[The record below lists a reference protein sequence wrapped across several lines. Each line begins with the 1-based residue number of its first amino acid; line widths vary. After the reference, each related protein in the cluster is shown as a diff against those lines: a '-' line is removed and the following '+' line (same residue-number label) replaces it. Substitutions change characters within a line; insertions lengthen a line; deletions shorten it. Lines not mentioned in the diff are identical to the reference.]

1 MYTYINKLGPMH
13 KAKLDC
19 CFDFFPFTNIT
30 NAVEIID
37 WGCGQALAT
46 VVLNDYLNEK
56 NINHLNVDKII
67 LIEPSE
73 LTLKR
78 AALHTNSQVLLI
90 ILKLYAKDST
100 I

>member
-1 MYTYINKLGPMH
+1 LIG
-13 KAKLDC
+13 
-19 CFDFFPFTNIT
+19 
-30 NAVEIID
+30 
-37 WGCGQALAT
+37 GGQALAT

-78 AALHTNSQVLLI
+78 HCTPNSQVLLI